1 MYICWNLLEVFF
13 RLVIIL
19 IIHLPK
25 KRIQNLELQILIVK
39 IIFYMTDLLS
49 NITFD
54 MFIRS

>member
-1 MYICWNLLEVFF
+1 MYVCWNLLEVFF
-13 RLVIIL
+13 ILVITL

-49 NITFD
+49 DITFD

>member
-1 MYICWNLLEVFF
+1 MYVCWNLLEVFF
-13 RLVIIL
+13 ILVITL

-39 IIFYMTDLLS
+39 IIFYMTDLS
-49 NITFD
+49 DITFD

>member
-1 MYICWNLLEVFF
+1 MNICWNLLEVFF
-13 RLVIIL
+13 ILVITL

>member
-13 RLVIIL
+13 ILVIIL

>member
-1 MYICWNLLEVFF
+1 MYVCWNLLEVFF
-13 RLVIIL
+13 ILVITL

-39 IIFYMTDLLS
+39 IIFYITDLLS
-49 NITFD
+49 DITFD